1 METRRVRTL
10 RRDLKHD
17 AKMNPL
23 SSFRLLSSL
32 ALCAALVGCASSA
45 DTTPAVVRTPPPV
58 NYQKTVTDYL
68 AVKIR
73 NQPKNAEVTVG
84 QPEPGACSLDAY
96 TTSSRGWVVPVAYST
111 RTGEA
116 GKDTIRINTK
126 QYYFWF
132 LGSTIAGITPRI
144 ELCPGLGASFE
155 PPPPSEPAAV
165 TTTAPPAPPSEADAA
180 AQSKAATKPKATP
193 SAKAKKKPASTASN
207 PKPN

>member
-1 METRRVRTL
+1 
-10 RRDLKHD
+10 
-17 AKMNPL
+17 MNPL

-132 LGSTIAGITPRI
+132 LGNTIAGITPRI
-144 ELCPGLGASFE
+144 ELCPGNGAGFE
-155 PPPPSEPAAV
+155 APPTDPAAGGLAAV
-165 TTTAPPAPPSEADAA
+165 ASPGPASGEAQRREEADLAA
-180 AQSKAATKPKATP
+180 ASKAASGQKPKAT
-193 SAKAKKKPASTASN
+193 SSGKAKKKSGNASGKT
-207 PKPN
+207 KPL

>member
-1 METRRVRTL
+1 MGSMETRRART
-10 RRDLKHD
+10 RRRNLKHD

-58 NYQKTVTDYL
+58 NYEKTVTDYL

-155 PPPPSEPAAV
+155 PPPAVGAGRGDDDRTARAA
-165 TTTAPPAPPSEADAA
+165 E
-180 AQSKAATKPKATP
+180 
-193 SAKAKKKPASTASN
+193 
-207 PKPN
+207 